1 MSGEAG
7 SVDGRCPFFGA
18 NWKMNGSGIEGL
30 SWLGALQS
38 AGSDGSLSDL
48 DIALFPPFTLLPVL
62 SEAAR
67 EAGAALGSQDLFY
80 ESRGA
85 FTGEISAGMLVEAGC
100 SWAIVG
106 HSERRHILGESHD
119 TVARKLRAA
128 LGSGLGVV
136 LCVGETLPEREAGME
151 KAVVEEMLG
160 SALAGIADP
169 DPAVIVVAYE
179 PVWAIGTGRNATP
192 EQASAMH
199 GHVRGVL
206 ARLHPGPFAGSC
218 RIIYGGSVN
227 PGNAGSILAMPDVD
241 GALVGGASL
250 DAGSFLGIIES
261 RRHTSG

>member
-1 MSGEAG
+1 MDSGNAAVRE
-7 SVDGRCPFFGA
+7 RRLFFGA

-67 EAGAALGSQDLFY
+67 EAGAALGAQDLFH
-80 ESRGA
+80 EGRGA

-100 SWAIVG
+100 TWAIVG

-128 LGSGLGVV
+128 LGSGLGAV
-136 LCVGETLPEREAGME
+136 LCVGETLPEREAGRE
-151 KAVVEEMLG
+151 QAVVAGMLE
-160 SALAGIADP
+160 SALDGIHDP
-169 DPAVIVVAYE
+169 DPARIVVAYE

-199 GHVRGVL
+199 RHVRDVL
-206 ARLHPGPFAGSC
+206 AQLAPGPFAGSC

-250 DAGSFLGIIES
+250 DAGSFLGILASS
-261 RRHTSG
+261 RRLPG